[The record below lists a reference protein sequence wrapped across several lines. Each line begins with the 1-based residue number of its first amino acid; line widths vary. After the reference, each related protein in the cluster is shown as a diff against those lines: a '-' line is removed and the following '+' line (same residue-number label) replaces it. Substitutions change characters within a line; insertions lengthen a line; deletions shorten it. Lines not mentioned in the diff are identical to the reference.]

1 MAERLRDAGP
11 SRIAIS
17 RLIPGLRIYTTLV
30 AGAVGV
36 GSRRFAA
43 AVAPAI
49 AAWVLVF
56 ILLGVLVGIPAERF
70 LGRVETLAVRTAIV
84 LLLLVAGYL
93 LLRRV
98 PAAGRVHRPT
108 APSSGWRLFG
118 ALGIDLGLVALVT
131 GVIGVLTGLA
141 AADAE
146 SVVSALLTVGTL
158 SLVYL
163 LVARRVVGLTAGEAI
178 LRVRYP

>member
-1 MAERLRDAGP
+1 M
-11 SRIAIS
+11 
-17 RLIPGLRIYTTLV
+17 
-30 AGAVGV
+30 
-36 GSRRFAA
+36 
-43 AVAPAI
+43 
-49 AAWVLVF
+49 
-56 ILLGVLVGIPAERF
+56 
-70 LGRVETLAVRTAIV
+70 
-84 LLLLVAGYL
+84 
-93 LLRRV
+93 
-98 PAAGRVHRPT
+98 
-108 APSSGWRLFG
+108 FG